1 MARWGYSRVSS
12 ESQSNDV
19 QVQALNLHVCER
31 IITETK
37 SAATLDGREQL
48 KALLMLLRPGDE
60 LFVTRLD
67 RLARSVGDLINIVSQ
82 IEKAGASLHVI
93 EQPIETK
100 TSAGRMFLTILGAFA
115 QFENEIRRERQLEG
129 IAHAKAIGKYKGNTR
144 GPSYDREVIWELFH
158 YKNMPIA
165 KIAKKLG
172 CAGFTVRRAIKEI
185 QEKQRREAEAQRAT
199 EASFAP

>member
-1 MARWGYSRVSS
+1 MRFGYARVSS
-12 ESQSNDV
+12 TSQSVEV
-19 QVQALNLHVCER
+19 QCQALNVHVCER

-37 SAATLDGREQL
+37 SGATLEGRPELQ
-48 KALLMLLRPGDE
+48 ALLRILRRGDE
-60 LFVTRLD
+60 IFVTRLD
-67 RLARSVGDLINIVSQ
+67 RLARSVQDLLNIVGQ
-82 IEKAGASLHVI
+82 IEKAEATLHVI
-93 EQPIETK
+93 EQPIETR

-115 QFENEIRRERQLEG
+115 AFENEIRKERQLEG

-199 EASFAP
+199 EARFAP